1 MHKMLFELISFCS
14 HSGRDSCFTKMSST
28 VYSLGYDSKTALRSS
43 DCASECLKSRN
54 CGAVYVTAGSSC
66 SLLQYKTSLP
76 SSMLAS
82 HLESTQYYHRS
93 TLFYKSD
100 GEEKFELTLYLKGDV
115 RPFCSFIRGL
125 KCKQFLNWPISV
137 QN

>member
-1 MHKMLFELISFCS
+1 MLFELISFCS
-14 HSGRDSCFTKMSST
+14 HSGRDSCFTKMSTT

-82 HLESTQYYHRS
+82 HLESTQYYLQS
-93 TLFYKSD
+93 TLLSQM
-100 GEEKFELTLYLKGDV
+100 EKKMFELTLYLKGDV